1 MEQLTMIG
9 QLLLGLGILVF
20 IHELGHFLAARAF
33 GIKVEKFYI
42 FFDFGGL
49 KLFSKKIG
57 DTEYGIGWFPL
68 GGYVKIT
75 GMIDESMDSEQ
86 MEAEPQPWEFRS
98 KPAWQRLIVMMAGI
112 IMNLILGVV
121 IFAFWLLQFKGSY
134 LEPSNVNEG
143 IYAYEMAREV
153 GLETGD
159 KILSVDGKPI
169 QRADDLV
176 SLKVFFGENIT
187 VLRNGK
193 EVNVSLPES
202 FFRRFSSSKSRFIG
216 FENHDFYIDSVL
228 ADGAG
233 AKAGIKSGDKV
244 LSIND
249 RNISVY
255 GDLKESL
262 IKEAGNEIQIKYLHK
277 GDTLLGTTTVSETG
291 KLGVIVGTDT
301 QYDLTPYS
309 VADAFYF
316 GAKDG
321 WEAIY
326 FNAVGI
332 GKIFTGQVNA
342 SESVQSPIGIAKIYG
357 AHWEWSRF
365 WKLTG
370 LISFILAFMNF
381 LPIPA
386 LDGGHVV
393 FILIEMVQ
401 GKPVSESVMEKAQM
415 VGMAII
421 LALMVFAFGND
432 IYKGWFK

>member
-1 MEQLTMIG
+1 MIG

-20 IHELGHFLAARAF
+20 IHELGHYLAARAF

-68 GGYVKIT
+68 GGYVKIA
-75 GMIDESMDSEQ
+75 GMIDESMDAEQ
-86 MEAEPQPWEFRS
+86 MEAEPQPWEFRT

-112 IMNLILGVV
+112 IMNLILGVL

-134 LEPSNVNEG
+134 LEPSNVNDG
-143 IYAYEMAREV
+143 IYAYEMAREI
-153 GLETGD
+153 GLQTGD
-159 KILSVDGKPI
+159 KIISVDGKPI

-187 VLRNGK
+187 VQRDGE
-193 EVNVSLPES
+193 EVNISLPET
-202 FFRRFSSSKSRFIG
+202 FFQRFSSSKSRFIG

-228 ADGAG
+228 PSGAG
-233 AKAGIKSGDKV
+233 AEAGLKSGDKI
-244 LSIND
+244 LSINKTP
-249 RNISVY
+249 IYVY
-255 GDLKESL
+255 GDLKEKL
-262 IKEAGNEIQIKYLHK
+262 MKEAGNEVQIKYIHS
-277 GDTLLGTTTVSETG
+277 GDTIFGQTTISKAG
-291 KLGVIVGTDT
+291 KLGVTVGTKT
-301 QYDLTPYS
+301 MYELTPYNM
-309 VADAFYF
+309 ADAFYF

-357 AHWEWSRF
+357 AKWEWSRF

-393 FILIEMVQ
+393 FIIIEMIQ
-401 GKPVSESVMEKAQM
+401 GKPVSDTVMEKAQM